1 MTSKRNDVFERSILP
16 PQTNVN
22 RFLGQHTSVELTD
35 DTVTTEPSGPEP
47 DKSQVEVVKPQP
59 RSSAREVTDE
69 RKSFDNVVAHT
80 KKQLMKMG
88 VNVDRLNAAEK
99 SYRWVGMRV
108 YTQAVITVIARTLC
122 ADIYG

>member
-1 MTSKRNDVFERSILP
+1 MTSKRNDVFERIIFCL
-16 PQTNVN
+16 QTNVN

-35 DTVTTEPSGPEP
+35 DTVTTEPSGPGP
-47 DKSQVEVVKPQP
+47 DMSQEEVVKPKP

-80 KKQLMKMG
+80 KKQLLKMG

-99 SYRWVGMRV
+99 SYRWEGMRV
-108 YTQAVITVIARTLC
+108 YTEAVATVIARTP
-122 ADIYG
+122 YR